1 MRLGVLGGTFD
12 PPHYGHLILAEQ
24 AREQLA
30 LDLVLWV
37 PAADPPHKQDK
48 PITAVE
54 HRVEMVTFAIAGN
67 PAFQLSS
74 VDISRAGPHYT
85 LDMLRL
91 LREQFQPAELFFLI
105 GEDSLRDIVTWHEP
119 GLIVREARLGV
130 MARPGVDTDLA
141 ELEEAVPG
149 LRDAVVWVEAPLI
162 AISGTDIRTRVAAG
176 RSIRYLLPFPV
187 HYHIRQN
194 RLYQD

>member
-30 LDLVLWV
+30 LDRVLWV
-37 PAADPPHKQDK
+37 PAADPPHKQGK

-85 LDMLRL
+85 LDMLHL

-141 ELEEAVPG
+141 ALEEAVPG
-149 LRDAVVWVEAPLI
+149 LRDAVVWVEAPLV

-176 RSIRYLLPFPV
+176 RSIRYLLPFSV
-187 HYHIRQN
+187 HHHIRQN